1 MAEARSARRCV
12 NSVAGHACQRPAK
25 FVVTVDGREVRTCGI
40 CRELVMAFLTRQ
52 GATATTVDVE
62 PFDRPSARRA
72 SAPVAHD
79 SRSHGRILVLE
90 DDDNL
95 RGIVARELRAR
106 GYEVTEEGDL
116 PAVDERVR
124 TDPPDL
130 LLLDRIV
137 PSGDSLNW
145 VRHVRAYG
153 NAIPVVILT
162 ARDSLGDRLQGFE
175 RHVDDYIVKPFSMP
189 DLATRV
195 GRVLR
200 RSRPDSPTEQTYT
213 DSFVHLDFQ
222 AGELRVSGIAVPLT
236 RQEFRFLEVLVRN
249 AGAIQS
255 REKIARALWD
265 KKPSSM
271 SSLDVVAHR
280 LRQKLK
286 PTDLGESP
294 IVAARGRGYLYQVPA
309 TSAGQATQLLARHS
323 GYGHAGRALDIL
335 NAHERQETHSEIP
348 DQD

>member
-12 NSVAGHACQRPAK
+12 NNVAGHACQRPAE
-25 FVVTVDGREVRTCGI
+25 FVVTVDGREVRTCGV

-62 PFDRPSARRA
+62 PFDRPSAGRA

-79 SRSHGRILVLE
+79 SPSCGRILVLE

-95 RGIVARELRAR
+95 RLALAHGLRAQ

-130 LLLDRIV
+130 LLLDRMV
-137 PSGDSLNW
+137 PSGDALDW
-145 VRHVRAYG
+145 VQHTRALG
-153 NAIPVVILT
+153 NGIPVVILT
-162 ARDSLGDRLQGFE
+162 ARDSLVDRLDGFE
-175 RHVDDYIVKPFSMP
+175 RHVDDYIVKPFMMP
-189 DLATRV
+189 DLVTRV

-200 RSRPDSPTEQTYT
+200 RSRPDSQAEQIYT
-213 DSFVHLDFQ
+213 DSFVRLDFQ

-255 REKIARALWD
+255 REKIARALWGE
-265 KKPSSM
+265 KPSSM

-309 TSAGQATQLLARHS
+309 APAGQATQLLARPS
-323 GYGHAGRALDIL
+323 GYGHASRVLDVL
-335 NAHERQETHSEIP
+335 NAHERQETHSAIH